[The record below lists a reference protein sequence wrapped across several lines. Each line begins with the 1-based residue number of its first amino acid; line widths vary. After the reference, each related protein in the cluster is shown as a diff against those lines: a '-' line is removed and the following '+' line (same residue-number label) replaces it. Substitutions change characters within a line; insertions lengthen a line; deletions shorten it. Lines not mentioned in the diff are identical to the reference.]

1 MKKPLVIVS
10 GALANK
16 PGNGGNA
23 WTRLS
28 WARGFQRLGCEVFFV
43 EQLPAAA
50 SVPSVALSFFRDVIA
65 QFGPA
70 QNSALLCGNEV
81 LHGPSL
87 TELIRRAKDAALL
100 FNLSGHLTPPEIFS
114 AARCKVYYDDD
125 PGFTQFWH
133 AQGANLRLA
142 EHDFHFTIGENIGVE
157 SCRRRGDEAQ
167 IEIRNRKLEI
177 GNILE
182 TPPVGSYTDCPIP
195 TGGIRWRHT
204 RAPVV
209 LADWPVCAPK
219 SFDRFTTIASW
230 RGAFGPVTHEGK
242 TYGLKC
248 HEFRKFF
255 ALPQRVKQTCEV
267 ALQIHPADKKDLD
280 ALRAHG
286 WRVVEPQ
293 AVADSPDAFR
303 RYVQNSA
310 AEFSPAQGIYVDTN
324 SGWFSDR
331 TVRYLASGRPA
342 LVQETG
348 FSRHLP
354 VGEGLLSFRN
364 LEEAVDGAEQIA
376 RDYELH
382 CRAAR
387 KIAEEFFDSDKVIR
401 KLADQV
407 GLPLP

>member
-23 WTRLS
+23 WTRMS
-28 WARGFQRLGCEVFFV
+28 WARGFERLGCEVFFI
-43 EQLPAAA
+43 EQVPLA
-50 SVPSVALSFFRDVIA
+50 PSVASVASTDPRVNFFQATTA
-65 QFGPA
+65 QFGLA
-70 QNSALLCGNEV
+70 QNSALLGGNEV
-81 LHGPSL
+81 LCGPPL
-87 TELIRRAKDAALL
+87 AELVQRAKNSALL
-100 FNLSGHLTPPEIFS
+100 FNLSGHLTQPEIF
-114 AARCKVYYDDD
+114 AAAPCKVYYDDD

-133 AQGANLRLA
+133 AQGGDARLA
-142 EHDFHFTIGENIGVE
+142 GHDFHFTIGENIGV
-157 SCRRRGDEAQ
+157 GKL
-167 IEIRNRKLEI
+167 EIRNLKFAI
-177 GNILE
+177 A
-182 TPPVGSYTDCPIP
+182 PCPIP
-195 TGGIRWRHT
+195 TNGIKWRHT

-230 RGAFGPVTHEGK
+230 RGAFGPVTHDGK

-255 ALPQRVKQTCEV
+255 ALPERVKPICEV

-280 ALRAHG
+280 ALLAHG
-286 WRVVEPQ
+286 WHVIGPQ
-293 AVADSPDAFR
+293 TVASTPDDFR

-310 AEFSPAQGIYVDTN
+310 AEFSPAQGIYVGTN

-348 FSRHLP
+348 FSQHIKT
-354 VGEGLLSFRN
+354 GEGLLSFRN
-364 LEEAVDGAEQIA
+364 LEEAIEGAEKIS
-376 RDYELH
+376 RDYEKH

-387 KIAEEFFDSDKVIR
+387 RVAEEFFDANKIIR
-401 KLADQV
+401 RLASEI
-407 GLPLP
+407 GLQLPRPAG

>member
-1 MKKPLVIVS
+1 MKPLVIVS

-23 WTRLS
+23 WSRMS
-28 WARGFQRLGCEVFFV
+28 WTRGFQRPGCEVFFI

-50 SVPSVALSFFRDVIA
+50 ERGVHAASTSASEKFFRETMA
-65 QFGPA
+65 QFGLA
-70 QNSALLCGNEV
+70 QNSALLAGNEV
-81 LHGPSL
+81 LIGPPL
-87 TELIRRAKDAALL
+87 TELVRRAKDSALL
-100 FNLSGHLTPPEIFS
+100 FNLSGHLTQPEIFS
-114 AARCKVYYDDD
+114 AARCKIYYDDD

-133 AQGANLRLA
+133 AQGNDVRLA
-142 EHDFHFTIGENIGVE
+142 GHDFHFTIGENIGL
-157 SCRRRGDEAQ
+157 DNFKP
-167 IEIRNRKLEI
+167 EISNLKS
-177 GNILE
+177 NA
-182 TPPVGSYTDCPIP
+182 CPIP
-195 TGGIRWRHT
+195 TGNIRWRHT

-209 LADWPVCAPK
+209 LADWPVCPPK
-219 SFDRFTTIASW
+219 IFDCFTTIASW
-230 RGAFGPVTHEGK
+230 RGAFGPVSNEGK

-286 WRVVEPQ
+286 WRVIEPQ
-293 AVADSPDAFR
+293 TVAQDCDSFR
-303 RYVQNSA
+303 SYIQNSS
-310 AEFSPAQGIYVDTN
+310 AEFSPAQGIYVETN

-348 FSRHLP
+348 FGQHIKT
-354 VGEGLLSFRN
+354 GAGLLSFCN
-364 LEEAVDGAEQIA
+364 LEEAVAGAEKIS
-376 RDYELH
+376 RDYEFH

-387 KIAEEFFDSDKVIR
+387 EIAEEFFDADKIIR
-401 KLADQV
+401 KLA
-407 GLPLP
+407 GETGFALP